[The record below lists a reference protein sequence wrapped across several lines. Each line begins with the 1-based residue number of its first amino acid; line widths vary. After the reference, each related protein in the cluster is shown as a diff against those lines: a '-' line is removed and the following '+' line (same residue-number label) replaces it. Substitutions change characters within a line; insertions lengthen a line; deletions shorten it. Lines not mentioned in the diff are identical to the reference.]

1 MKTEVTEGEKRREKH
16 MKQKKNYLERKSRNC
31 VESKI

>member
-16 MKQKKNYLERKSRNC
+16 MKQKKKITLRER
-31 VESKI
+31 VEIV